1 MKKIEWKPL
10 LIAVLI
16 PVVLIGGG
24 TALATM
30 GAMSEYG
37 QLNRPPL
44 SPPGWLFPVVWTLL
58 FILMG
63 IASYLVWNSGSRER
77 VTPLTVYGVQ
87 LAVNFLWS
95 IVFFNMKSFWL
106 AFAVLLVLWVLIL
119 ITIALF
125 AKVNKAAAWLLVP
138 YLLWVT
144 FAAYLNIGVAVL
156 N

>member
-1 MKKIEWKPL
+1 MKKFDWKPL

-30 GAMSEYG
+30 GAMTEYG
-37 QLNRPPL
+37 ELNRPPL
-44 SPPGWLFPVVWTLL
+44 SPPGWLFPVVWNLL
-58 FILMG
+58 FIMMG
-63 IASYLVWNSGSRER
+63 IASYLVWKNGGSGRL
-77 VTPLTVYGVQ
+77 TPLTIYGVQ
-87 LAVNFLWS
+87 LVVNFLWS
-95 IVFFNMKSFWL
+95 LVFFNMKSYWL

-119 ITIALF
+119 VTIAMF

-144 FAAYLNIGVAVL
+144 FAAYLNIGVALL